1 MISTRS
7 AQRIAASRIYTNR
20 ILNWNRTTSPYLSG
34 DGFAKLCDISVFPP
48 KFRGKA
54 QNVQKISNAISIF
67 CPSDRLEDFLDAYRD
82 KICAKVFV
90 LGNSDRDFNESM
102 TFPESVK
109 RVFLQNSHISD
120 NFFKTLPI
128 GVENIRWGKNG
139 FTKLFNESLAQTK
152 KKNAILVGP
161 FSPTHSERE
170 ELESWKVISH
180 EDLHYSNVF
189 MGPSRLAKLASQY
202 KYVACPRGNGTD
214 THRFWETLYRGS
226 IPVVKVS
233 RWSNSIKEMGLPVLE
248 LREWNFEEFL
258 DERNKH
264 TYEIIEPQNY
274 SVLWLNNWQSQ
285 FKIQS

>member
-7 AQRIAASRIYTNR
+7 AQRIEALRIYKNR
-20 ILNWNRTTSPYLSG
+20 ISNWNRTTPSYLSG

-54 QNVQKISNAISIF
+54 PNVKEISNAISIF

-90 LGNSDRDFNESM
+90 LGNSDRDFHETI
-102 TFPESVK
+102 TFPKSVK
-109 RVFLQNSHISD
+109 RVYLQNSHISD

-139 FTKLFNESLAQTK
+139 FTKLFNESIAQTK
-152 KKNAILVGP
+152 KNNAILVGP
-161 FSPTHSERE
+161 FSPTHSERK
-170 ELESWKVISH
+170 ELEPWKVISH
-180 EDLHYSNVF
+180 QQLHFSDVF
-189 MGPSRLAKLASQY
+189 MDPSCLAKFASQY

-226 IPVVKVS
+226 IPVVKES

-258 DERNKH
+258 EKSQNLE
-264 TYEIIEPQNY
+264 YMEINPRTIPL
-274 SVLWLNNWQSQ
+274 LWLSFWQSEFRIQ
-285 FKIQS
+285 F